1 MCAGGVFCLIAI
13 YYTYVEIT
21 EIIWIGPKAYAGN
34 VYNYIDFFFLTSAY
48 AVFAYNVWHIFQ
60 IRSIQKAFLANRFRY
75 INMDDLLLGW
85 KTYIQVLGVMNFMAW
100 LKPMRF
106 VSFHRSI
113 QQVLSA
119 VRVSFKSIVS
129 LCLLCLIITG
139 AFAQLGCIAFSQVH
153 QEYTTEFAS
162 IIAQIRFL
170 MTDISY
176 TSLEDAHP
184 DLAPFFFVVLVVA
197 TYCIILNLF
206 KAIYL
211 SAEEDVKRQ
220 LIVNDYKV
228 IRMLLQ
234 GFKYYLCFWRK
245 LSSEEIHTVE
255 MRQEQDNLPDK
266 DVNGKPKYIYQVEPL
281 IKLREQLALESER
294 CTRLEEILEVFVDT
308 IENIEQLQKPKKVKK
323 KHN

>member
-1 MCAGGVFCLIAI
+1 M
-13 YYTYVEIT
+13 
-21 EIIWIGPKAYAGN
+21 
-34 VYNYIDFFFLTSAY
+34 
-48 AVFAYNVWHIFQ
+48 FAYNVWHIFQ

-75 INMDDLLLGW
+75 INMDDLILGW

-119 VRVSFKSIVS
+119 VRVVSAVFPWSQAISFDKASTLQSFKSIVS

-197 TYCIILNLF
+197 TYCIILV
-206 KAIYL
+206 
-211 SAEEDVKRQ
+211 SAPCRGPKSSNW
-220 LIVNDYKV
+220 VN
-228 IRMLLQ
+228 
-234 GFKYYLCFWRK
+234 
-245 LSSEEIHTVE
+245 S
-255 MRQEQDNLPDK
+255 
-266 DVNGKPKYIYQVEPL
+266 
-281 IKLREQLALESER
+281 
-294 CTRLEEILEVFVDT
+294 
-308 IENIEQLQKPKKVKK
+308 
-323 KHN
+323 